1 MEKTEYEY
9 VKLIDFALESNSLQM
24 SLFYTKMNKWPDSKK
39 IWLYIKYHEE
49 YSEKYL
55 FDEQATQYVIN
66 NIDFDNSITYYISTG
81 ELTER
86 EKIKKYLKK
95 DFICKFDLFRII
107 PKGGSLYFGSY
118 KRVMLKDNY
127 ESAKPIS
134 EEEQYYKSQK

>member
-1 MEKTEYEY
+1 MGNNEYEY
-9 VKLIDFALESNSLQM
+9 IKLIDFALESNSLQM

-39 IWLYIKYHEE
+39 MWLYIKYHEE
-49 YSEKYL
+49 YTEKYL
-55 FDEQATQYVIN
+55 FDEHATQYLIN
-66 NIDFDNSITYYISTG
+66 NTEFDNSITYYISTG

-118 KRVMLKDNY
+118 KRVMLKDIY